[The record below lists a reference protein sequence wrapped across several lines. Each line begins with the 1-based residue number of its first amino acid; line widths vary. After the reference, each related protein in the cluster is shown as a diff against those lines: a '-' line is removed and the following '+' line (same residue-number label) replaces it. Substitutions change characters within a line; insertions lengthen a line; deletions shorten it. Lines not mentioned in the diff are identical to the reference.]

1 MVSDLLS
8 PSFFLPIPTP
18 STGYQVLNCME
29 ETPGGSQYTSWAYS
43 NTGVYLS
50 STVCPTSDDPQ
61 VSEDSY
67 ARSTIL
73 ETVTTQQLSLDLLT
87 MAPAVPSSIPVPTSA
102 SGAPDFPR
110 GFFPPT
116 ESSPNPSAYLPTNLI
131 GTLPMTTCEAKEC
144 ENCEA
149 TAALLWY
156 QCDAEGQTINRQNQ
170 LKKRPKVSKRAGTRC
185 TNCQTTTT
193 AVWRMNASGE
203 PLCNACG
210 LYYKRHQANRP
221 AIMQKDAVKTRKQQA
236 SQKKKP
242 ASSLGGPGPADGP
255 ADGSMD
261 RDSDGGN
268 CGEVASGLTLGPPG
282 TAQLYQGLGPVVLSG
297 PVSHLMPFPG
307 PLLGSPTGSFPTGP
321 MLPTTSSTV
330 EAPFS
335 P

>member
-1 MVSDLLS
+1 MASDLLS

-67 ARSTIL
+67 ARGTIL

-116 ESSPNPSAYLPTNLI
+116 ESSPNPLAYSPTNLL

-149 TAALLWY
+149 TATSLWY
-156 QCDAEGQTINRQNQ
+156 QSDTDSQMMNRQNQ
-170 LKKRPKVSKRAGTRC
+170 LKKRP
-185 TNCQTTTT
+185 
-193 AVWRMNASGE
+193 
-203 PLCNACG
+203 
-210 LYYKRHQANRP
+210 ANRP
-221 AIMQKDAVKTRKQQA
+221 AIMQKDAVKTRKNMA
-236 SQKKKP
+236 SQKKKKP
-242 ASSLGGPGPADGP
+242 ESSLGGPGPADGP
-255 ADGSMD
+255 AGGFMAGG
-261 RDSDGGN
+261 SDGGN
-268 CGEVASGLTLGPPG
+268 SGEVASGLTLGPPG
-282 TAQLYQGLGPVVLSG
+282 TAHLYQGLGPVVLSG

-330 EAPFS
+330 EAPLS

>member
-1 MVSDLLS
+1 
-8 PSFFLPIPTP
+8 
-18 STGYQVLNCME
+18 ME

-67 ARSTIL
+67 ARGTIL

-116 ESSPNPSAYLPTNLI
+116 ESSPNPLAYSPTNLL

-149 TAALLWY
+149 TATSLWY
-156 QCDAEGQTINRQNQ
+156 QSDTDSQMMNRQNQ
-170 LKKRPKVSKRAGTRC
+170 LKKRPKVSKRAGTQC

-221 AIMQKDAVKTRKQQA
+221 AIMQKDAVKTRKNMA
-236 SQKKKP
+236 SQKKKKP
-242 ASSLGGPGPADGP
+242 ESSLGGPGPADGP
-255 ADGSMD
+255 AGGFMAGG
-261 RDSDGGN
+261 SDGGN
-268 CGEVASGLTLGPPG
+268 SGEVASGLTLGPPG
-282 TAQLYQGLGPVVLSG
+282 TAHLYQGLGPVVLSG

-330 EAPFS
+330 EAPLS